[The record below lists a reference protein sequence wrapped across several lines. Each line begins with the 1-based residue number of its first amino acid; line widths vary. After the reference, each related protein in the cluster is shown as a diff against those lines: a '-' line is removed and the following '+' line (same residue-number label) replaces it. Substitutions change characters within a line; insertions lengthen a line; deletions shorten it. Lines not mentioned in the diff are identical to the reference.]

1 MDARRAF
8 QTEALALVKQYA
20 WDPAKLT
27 AELDE
32 LTDDFMPAFE
42 EDRAAPKPKPIPTS
56 PSLDPYVQL
65 YRDAKASKVPR
76 EIPARAPGPVH
87 RRRVMP
93 RFDFY

>member
-32 LTDDFMPAFE
+32 LTDDFMPVF
-42 EDRAAPKPKPIPTS
+42 DDVTAAPEPKPIRS
-56 PSLDPYVQL
+56 VHPYVQF
-65 YRDAKASKVPR
+65 YRDVKLTRAPR
-76 EIPARAPGPVH
+76 EAPARTPSPVH